1 MKISRNKN
9 LVTSEEISKIFEPKT
24 LEETDTQKKKKKK
37 KRKKESNNELQKLD
51 SPPKGKRRKLNK
63 TSAGMK
69 FSNGIK

>member
-24 LEETDTQKKKKKK
+24 LEETDTQKKKK